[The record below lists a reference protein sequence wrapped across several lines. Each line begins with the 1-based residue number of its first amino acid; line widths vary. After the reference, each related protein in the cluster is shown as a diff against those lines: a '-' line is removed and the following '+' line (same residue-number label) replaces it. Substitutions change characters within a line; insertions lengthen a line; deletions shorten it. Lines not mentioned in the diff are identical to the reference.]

1 MSQTICD
8 YCIRVKGS
16 YRLLVVMRANLAD
29 KKRFLS
35 LVRQMRVDA
44 GLRQTDLANKLGE
57 PQSFVSRYESGE
69 RRLDVLEL
77 RQICTVLGVSLADFI
92 KRLEGDS
99 R

>member
-1 MSQTICD
+1 MAT
-8 YCIRVKGS
+8 
-16 YRLLVVMRANLAD
+16 RASAAE

-35 LVRQMRVDA
+35 LVRQIRLDA
-44 GLRQTDLANKLGE
+44 KLRQGDLARKLGK

-77 RQICTVLGVSLADFI
+77 RQICVVLGVSLIDFVN
-92 KRLEGDS
+92 RLEGDA